1 MAHFRKKDF
10 QIGLNR
16 TEAKYLIEKKEGTYS
31 LAKNKQMTTTTT
43 NNNRKQIKSKNQ
55 INLPKEPKAKKRQN
69 NPRNSKST
77 EHDY

>member
-10 QIGLNR
+10 QTGLNR

-43 NNNRKQIKSKNQ
+43 TTTESK
-55 INLPKEPKAKKRQN
+55 
-69 NPRNSKST
+69 
-77 EHDY
+77 